1 MATLLIVDDDVLFC
15 EALSTTL
22 EGEGYRVLVAHTL
35 ARARELLKKH
45 TVAIVFI
52 DILLPDGN
60 GLDLMAGLALLP
72 EPPEAIIVTAQGDP
86 QGAENAITSGAWDY
100 VQKPADMGDIV
111 LMVQRAVQAHE
122 RKKQMPDP
130 AGSAGIVANN
140 RAMRLTLLQMF
151 EAAQVDAP
159 VLITGETGTGKE
171 LVARAVHKNSRRSQ
185 GPFVVVDCSAIAPT
199 LLESELF
206 GNVRGA
212 FTGAMSRQGLAMQAN
227 GGTLF
232 LDEVGELAPEQQK
245 VFLRLLQERRFRPIG
260 SNEELESDFRV
271 VAATNRNLTEM
282 AAGGTF
288 RSDLLFRLQ
297 GLIIEIPPLRNRGKD
312 VFLLVQYALNRTLAQ
327 YNLKS
332 KVFSSDALQA
342 LASYP
347 WPGNV
352 RELMHAVEASVLAA
366 HSEPLILMQHLPIH
380 MRAQAV
386 RTRVQEH
393 SPSASYR
400 QVDGLPPSL
409 NPAPPG
415 DDRAGPPKFIVP
427 GAPVISSTFTPQP
440 PPSLLAAR
448 PVGASQSSETAMR
461 SFVAAPVDMPSRIP
475 SPVPL
480 SASFPEQSLS
490 PPQTEVPAETG
501 QMQITLAPDQAHMQA
516 HAQTQTLENDALP
529 AESPARSASQ
539 DPLGWK
545 EFQDTILYEH
555 RRQYL
560 LGLLAW
566 AQGNVPEAAKAA
578 GLSRQRLYTLLKEHG
593 ISRQWE
599 K

>member
-1 MATLLIVDDDVLFC
+1 MATLLIVDDDILFC

-22 EGEGYRVLVAHTL
+22 EENNYRVLVAHNL
-35 ARARELLKKH
+35 GRARELLKKH
-45 TVAIVFI
+45 TIAVAFI
-52 DILLPDGN
+52 DVFLPDGN
-60 GLDLMAGLALLP
+60 GLDLLAGLALLP
-72 EPPEAIIVTAQGDP
+72 EPPEAIVVTAQGDP

-100 VQKPADMGDIV
+100 VQKPADMAEIL
-111 LMVQRAVQAHE
+111 LMVQRALQAHE
-122 RKKQMPDP
+122 RKKQMPDQ
-130 AGSAGIVANN
+130 AGSAGIVGNN

-171 LVARAVHKNSRRSQ
+171 LVARAVHKNSRRAQ
-185 GPFVVVDCSAIAPT
+185 GPFVVVDCSAITPT

-212 FTGAMSRQGLAMQAN
+212 FTGAMNARQGLAMQAN

-297 GLIIEIPPLRNRGKD
+297 GLTIEIPPLRNRGKD

-332 KVFSSDALQA
+332 KVFSSEALEA

-366 HSEPLILMQHLPIH
+366 HNESLILMQHLPVH

-386 RTRVQEH
+386 RTRVQE
-393 SPSASYR
+393 
-400 QVDGLPPSL
+400 L
-409 NPAPPG
+409 NPNPPPRQDEIRHPALAAGSALEETAPAAP
-415 DDRAGPPKFIVP
+415 RYIQP
-427 GAPVISSTFTPQP
+427 GAPVIATPNSQENTHATPAMRPQAMQP
-440 PPSLLAAR
+440 GAAAPSGSAAVPQAMPAWSPQYAPAAENAAFPSAMPPESGLGFQPSAQALT
-448 PVGASQSSETAMR
+448 PSQSNFHQAST
-461 SFVAAPVDMPSRIP
+461 
-475 SPVPL
+475 PL
-480 SASFPEQSLS
+480 
-490 PPQTEVPAETG
+490 
-501 QMQITLAPDQAHMQA
+501 
-516 HAQTQTLENDALP
+516 
-529 AESPARSASQ
+529 RSATQ
-539 DPLGWK
+539 DPYSWK
-545 EFQDTILYEH
+545 EFQDSILYEH
-555 RRQYL
+555 KRQYL
-560 LGLLAW
+560 LDLLTW
-566 AQGNVPEAAKAA
+566 AQGSVPDAAKAA

-593 ISRQWE
+593 ITRHWE
-599 K
+599 KK

>member
-1 MATLLIVDDDVLFC
+1 MATLLIVDDDMLFC

-22 EGEGYRVLVAHTL
+22 EEEGYRVLVAHNL
-35 ARARELLKKH
+35 GRARELLKKH
-45 TVAIVFI
+45 TIEVVFI
-52 DILLPDGN
+52 DVFLPDGN

-72 EPPEAIIVTAQGDP
+72 EPPEAIVVTAQGDP
-86 QGAENAITSGAWDY
+86 QRAESAITSGAWDY
-100 VQKPADMGDIV
+100 VQKPADMREIV
-111 LMVQRAVQAHE
+111 LMVKRAIQAHE
-122 RKKQMPDP
+122 RKTQMPDP
-130 AGSAGIVANN
+130 AGSAGIVASN
-140 RAMRLTLLQMF
+140 RAMRITLLQMF

-171 LVARAVHKNSRRSQ
+171 LVARAVHKNSRRAK

-212 FTGAMSRQGLAMQAN
+212 FTGAMHSRQGLAMLAD

-260 SNEELESDFRV
+260 GNEELESDFRV

-297 GLIIEIPPLRNRGKD
+297 GLTIEIPPLRNRGKD

-327 YNLKS
+327 YNLKP
-332 KVFSSDALQA
+332 KAFSSDALQA

-366 HSEPLILMQHLPIH
+366 HDESLILMQHLPVH

-386 RTRVQEH
+386 KSRVQENYPAQPPPPAESS
-393 SPSASYR
+393 SPALSAAS
-400 QVDGLPPSL
+400 GGEETPPYGEP
-409 NPAPPG
+409 PAY
-415 DDRAGPPKFIVP
+415 IQP
-427 GAPVISSTFTPQP
+427 GAPVIGAPTQVQATTPAQAAPLAPPAPLQPRHAFGQPAPASLDAVPTGEQAMPPAASRPPQDTSQP
-440 PPSLLAAR
+440 P
-448 PVGASQSSETAMR
+448 
-461 SFVAAPVDMPSRIP
+461 
-475 SPVPL
+475 
-480 SASFPEQSLS
+480 
-490 PPQTEVPAETG
+490 
-501 QMQITLAPDQAHMQA
+501 
-516 HAQTQTLENDALP
+516 ALP
-529 AESPARSASQ
+529 QQEAPLRSATQ
-539 DPLGWK
+539 DPYSWK
-545 EFQDTILYEH
+545 EFQENILYEH
-555 RRQYL
+555 KRRYL
-560 LGLLAW
+560 LDLLTW
-566 AQGNVPEAAKAA
+566 AQGSVPEAAKAA

-593 ISRQWE
+593 ISRHWE
-599 K
+599 QQ

>member
-1 MATLLIVDDDVLFC
+1 MATLLIVDDDMLFC
-15 EALSTTL
+15 EALSTIL
-22 EGEGYRVLVAHTL
+22 EEEGYRVLVSHNL
-35 ARARELLKKH
+35 GRARELLKKH
-45 TVAIVFI
+45 TVAVAFI
-52 DILLPDGN
+52 DVFLPDGN

-100 VQKPADMGDIV
+100 VQKPADMPAIV
-111 LMVQRAVQAHE
+111 LMVQRALQAHE
-122 RKKQMPDP
+122 RKMQMPDP

-140 RAMRLTLLQMF
+140 RAMRITLLQMF

-171 LVARAVHKNSRRSQ
+171 LVARAVHKNSRRAQ
-185 GPFVVVDCSAIAPT
+185 GPFVVVDCSAITPT

-212 FTGAMSRQGLAMQAN
+212 FTGAMHSRQGLAMLAD

-260 SNEELESDFRV
+260 GNEELESDFRV

-297 GLIIEIPPLRNRGKD
+297 GLTIEIPPLRNRGKD

-327 YNLKS
+327 YNLKN
-332 KVFSSDALQA
+332 KVFASDALEA

-366 HSEPLILMQHLPIH
+366 HDESLILMQHLPMH
-380 MRAQAV
+380 LRAQAAKS
-386 RTRVQEH
+386 RVLELN
-393 SPSASYR
+393 PT
-400 QVDGLPPSL
+400 LPPRL
-409 NPAPPG
+409 EKTPAPVLVSVSQPEAPSQPG
-415 DDRAGPPKFIVP
+415 IYPAQIQP
-427 GAPVISSTFTPQP
+427 GAPVIGVSPGPQPAAPAPSGAAANVALAPSHASPAPSGPSGPSGPLAPLSSLTTAPQP
-440 PPSLLAAR
+440 PQPGAAGII
-448 PVGASQSSETAMR
+448 P
-461 SFVAAPVDMPSRIP
+461 APGLQEMPQT
-475 SPVPL
+475 
-480 SASFPEQSLS
+480 PES
-490 PPQTEVPAETG
+490 PPPR
-501 QMQITLAPDQAHMQA
+501 
-516 HAQTQTLENDALP
+516 
-529 AESPARSASQ
+529 SPSQ
-539 DPLGWK
+539 DPFSWK
-545 EFQDTILYEH
+545 EFQDNILYDH
-555 RRQYL
+555 KRRYL
-560 LGLLAW
+560 LDLLTW

-593 ISRQWE
+593 ISRNWE
-599 K
+599 QK